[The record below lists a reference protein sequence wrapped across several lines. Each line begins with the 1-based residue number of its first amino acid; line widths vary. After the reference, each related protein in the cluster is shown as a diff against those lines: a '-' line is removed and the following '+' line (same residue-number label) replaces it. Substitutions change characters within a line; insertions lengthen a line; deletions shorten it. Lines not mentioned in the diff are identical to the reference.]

1 MSKIDIPNKKEHSAG
16 GVVVDCGKLLIILM
30 NTLNGRKVWTFPKGH
45 LEKNE
50 TPQNAAIREVREETG
65 YKCHIKEKIF
75 EAHYSFFKN
84 GFKVDKTVDWF
95 MMGKTGEQGIV
106 ETPDEI
112 SDLKW
117 LSINEAEKIL
127 TYPSD
132 LKIISFLRLWKGI
145 NLPFD

>member
-1 MSKIDIPNKKEHSAG
+1 MSDIDAQNKKEYSAG
-16 GVVVDCGKLLIILM
+16 GVAIDSGKLLIILM
-30 NTLNGRKVWTFPKGH
+30 NTLGGKKIWTFPKGH

-50 TPQNAAIREVREETG
+50 TPEDAAMREVREETG
-65 YKCHIKEKIF
+65 YTCRIKDKLLT
-75 EAHYSFFKN
+75 AHYSLFRN

-95 MMGKTGEQGIV
+95 MMEIIGDRGEV

-127 TYPSD
+127 SYPSD
-132 LKIISFLRLWKGI
+132 LKIINFLKE
-145 NLPFD
+145 NNV